1 VHVGLSVEEPVQGF
15 STLAGSVGIHSFVDL
30 GHCIEQA
37 PCCPRQK
44 LTVTGFTPFVE
55 NVRNL
60 GRGDRSSIQGSY
72 HNVVRLLIV
81 DRRFIVTPD
90 SVVKAPEFIS
100 KLTHSPCRKVT
111 QISFSKA
118 GVLS

>member
-1 VHVGLSVEEPVQGF
+1 MGSSFSVEEPVQGF
-15 STLAGSVGIHSFVDL
+15 STSTSRVGIHSFVDL
-30 GHCIEQA
+30 SHGVEQA
-37 PCCPRQK
+37 PGCSWMELR
-44 LTVTGFTPFVE
+44 VTRSSPFTEHFWH
-55 NVRNL
+55 L
-60 GRGDRSSIQGSY
+60 GRGDRTRIEGSY
-72 HNVVRLLIV
+72 HDVVRSLVV